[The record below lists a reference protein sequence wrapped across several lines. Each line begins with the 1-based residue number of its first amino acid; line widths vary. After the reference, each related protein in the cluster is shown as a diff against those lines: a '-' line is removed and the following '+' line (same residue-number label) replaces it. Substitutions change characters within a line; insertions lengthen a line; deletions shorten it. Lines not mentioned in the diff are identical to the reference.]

1 MIEGKGVLKDVDV
14 PRACV
19 LLMWL
24 KYALNLSY
32 AKELKNTFE
41 VFQMIFLELDGLKAS
56 PKVKPTVVLES
67 SSRGNVALLFICKV
81 VLCNF
86 LQLIVDSWQFLKLTR
101 IHKVINV
108 LLLDTATF
116 QI

>member
-56 PKVKPTVVLES
+56 PKVKPTVVLGWNQVQEEM
-67 SSRGNVALLFICKV
+67 LHCYLFVK
-81 VLCNF
+81 LCCA
-86 LQLIVDSWQFLKLTR
+86 ISCS
-101 IHKVINV
+101 
-108 LLLDTATF
+108 
-116 QI
+116 